1 MGANRDNWSLFRRFF
16 FYRLGPDRG
25 GGEDVV
31 GNSVGRL
38 LEKYKT
44 LILRRFSILAA
55 CRVTA
60 ISSIF

>member
-1 MGANRDNWSLFRRFF
+1 MGANGDNWSLSRRFF
-16 FYRLGPDRG
+16 FDRLGPDRG

-38 LEKYKT
+38 LEKDKT
-44 LILRRFSILAA
+44 LILRSFAILAA
-55 CRVTA
+55 CKVTA